1 MNILFL
7 IYHGFSEI
15 SGISKKMQYQING
28 LRQCGYNV
36 DVCQY
41 TILDNGHRVR
51 MVNDNIIQDY
61 GVGRLAAMRKRVDYS
76 GIKRYIREHEYD
88 IVYVRSFHN
97 ANPFTID
104 LFKCIKDTGVK
115 IAMEIP
121 TYPYDQEYHGFSL
134 RNKIGLK
141 IDKLFRNKLAKI
153 TDAIVTFSD
162 DKEIFGQRTICISNG
177 IDFDAITIQNKGKES
192 DDVINL
198 VGVAEVHYW
207 HGFDRLI
214 AGLGEYYKSEHSKEV
229 YFHIVGGIAPS
240 EMEGSKYAM
249 GFKKIISQYNIEGK
263 VFFHGPLYGE
273 ELDNILNIADFAV
286 GSLARHRSGIYSMKS
301 LKNREYAARGIP
313 FIYSERDTDFDNTD
327 FIIKAPSDETPID
340 INKILLFLNNYKGS
354 PLIIRFSI
362 KYLTWEEQM
371 RKVIKEL

>member
-1 MNILFL
+1 MNILFFL
-7 IYHGFSEI
+7 YHGFSDI
-15 SGISKKMQYQING
+15 SGISKKVQYQING
-28 LRQCGYNV
+28 LCQSGHNV

-41 TILDNGHRVR
+41 TVLENGHRVR
-51 MVNDNIIQDY
+51 MVNDEIIQDY
-61 GVGRLAAMRKRVDYS
+61 GKGSLAAVRKRIDYS

-104 LFKCIKDTGVK
+104 LFRTIKSTSAK
-115 IAMEIP
+115 IALEIP
-121 TYPYDQEYHGFSL
+121 TYPYDKEYQGFSL